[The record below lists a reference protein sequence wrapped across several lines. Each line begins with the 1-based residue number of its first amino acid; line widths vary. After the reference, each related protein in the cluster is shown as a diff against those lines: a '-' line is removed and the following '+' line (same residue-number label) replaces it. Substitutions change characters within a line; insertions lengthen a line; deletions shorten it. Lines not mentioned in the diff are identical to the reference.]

1 MKIRHI
7 LILALAACT
16 VTAATAQKKSG
27 KSKKAKT
34 EKTVKTTKMTPA
46 KVQPVP
52 AAEFSYAIGV
62 GQSQSLKTYLIQRE
76 GVDSAYI
83 EYTAQALK
91 EAAKMSPEELKQK
104 MAYAAGLRIAQ
115 MNTDQV
121 IKQFNQAATGKADT
135 TFTDLALLNNGLSE
149 GLLGKATLSADS
161 AMKVAERQFE
171 YYKQK
176 LQQENADFLVKN
188 AKEKGVKTTPSG
200 LQYRILTQGKGTV
213 AADTTEVQ
221 VHYEGRLI
229 DGTVFDSSY
238 KRGQP
243 ATFRPNQV
251 IKGWTEA
258 LTTLP
263 EGTVAEL
270 YIPYNLAY
278 GERGNQNIPP
288 YATLIFKLETLKVGD
303 PEAGK

>member
-121 IKQFNQAATGKADT
+121 IKQFNDT
-135 TFTDLALLNNGLSE
+135 H
-149 GLLGKATLSADS
+149 SADS
-161 AMKVAERQFE
+161 ALKVAERQFE

-288 YATLIFKLETLKVGD
+288 YATLIFKLEILKVGD